1 MSRLSA
7 VRGARAIVRDLP
19 WQDSEGDPLD
29 LTGATLSGKLH
40 HIDSGLA
47 QPIDGELTIVDAPAG
62 RFTWALGEDD
72 VAVAGDF
79 LVEFDADYGGG
90 LVEKSM
96 TLAFRV
102 HPDIVLP

>member
-29 LTGATLSGKLH
+29 LTGATLSGKLY
-40 HIDSGLA
+40 HIDSDLA
-47 QPIDGELTIVDAPAG
+47 QPIDGVLTIVDPANG
-62 RFTWALGEDD
+62 RFTWELGEDD
-72 VAVAGDF
+72 VAIAGDF
-79 LVEFDADYGGG
+79 LVEFDALFPGG